1 MAQGFVDRCHIK
13 DVGMCFFG
21 IAVSIQAGANWTQSR
36 EISEGWQSTALNIAC
51 WRRAKIELVA
61 YLIGDDL

>member
-21 IAVSIQAGANWTQSR
+21 IAVSIQAGVNWTQSR
-36 EISEGWQSTALNIAC
+36 EISEGWQSH
-51 WRRAKIELVA
+51 RAEHRLLA
-61 YLIGDDL
+61 AS